1 MILRKQNLQITN
13 IKKQSRQNQRY
24 LYALNVREDDRK
36 ESRSMVKVGVYI
48 KINEKTFLSPKQH
61 HIKKST

>member
-1 MILRKQNLQITN
+1 MNDLKETNLQITN

-36 ESRSMVKVGVYI
+36 ESRSLVKAGV
-48 KINEKTFLSPKQH
+48 
-61 HIKKST
+61 